1 MIYLP
6 GTKANKLLL
15 SGQLTSISIYDY
27 HTAVDAIQGIIEQGE
42 GSDPC
47 NTLACNKNEKKDLSH
62 YFLFKSVVEGRG
74 IQVVKES
81 SGTTINIANA
91 SHRTDKL
98 KVSHRHQNKQSNGEG
113 RKVMD

>member
-27 HTAVDAIQGIIEQGE
+27 HIAVDAIQGIIEQGE

-47 NTLACNKNEKKDLSH
+47 NTLTCNKNEKKDLSH

-81 SGTTINIANA
+81 TGTTINIANA
-91 SHRTDKL
+91 SHRTDKP
-98 KVSHRHQNKQSNGEG
+98 KVSHRHQKTNRAMGKGG
-113 RKVMD
+113 R